1 MNICI
6 RAHDLGVRG
15 IENVA
20 AELERLG
27 LDGVQLVVYKVT
39 DIPYKPIFTTAD
51 AVHIKKVLE
60 GAGKKTV
67 LIGSYFN
74 PVHSDREKTENGIA
88 VFKNYLRESSALG
101 CGIVGS
107 ETGSYNDD
115 KWTYHPENR
124 TDRALGRVV
133 DVFRELCDCAAEY
146 GAYVGMEGAFG
157 HVCYDVDRLALA
169 VKMIGRD
176 NIKIIFDLYNYLD
189 ISNIGQMYDILEHGL
204 EVFGDRI
211 EVFHI
216 KDCTVTDGKLK
227 QCGVGR
233 GIFDY
238 TRILTAINRINPS
251 ANLVLEG
258 TTGEDIP
265 YAVKFIKEKL
275 NALN

>member
-1 MNICI
+1 MNVCI

-15 IENVA
+15 IDGVV

-39 DIPYKPIFTTAD
+39 DIPYKPVFTTAE
-51 AVHIKKVLE
+51 AAHIKKVLD
-60 GAGKKTV
+60 GGGKKTV
-67 LIGSYFN
+67 LIGAYFN
-74 PVHSDREKTENGIA
+74 PVHSNREKVENGIA
-88 VFKNYLRESSALG
+88 VFKNYLRETASLG

-115 KWTYHPENR
+115 KWTYNPENR
-124 TDRALGRVV
+124 TDRALGCVV
-133 DVFRELCDCAAEY
+133 EIFRELCDCAAEY

-216 KDCTVTDGKLK
+216 KDCIVSDGKLK

-238 TRILTAINRINPS
+238 TRILAAINKINPR

-275 NALN
+275 DTLN

>member
-1 MNICI
+1 MNVCI
-6 RAHDLGVRG
+6 RAHDLGVKG
-15 IENVA
+15 IDGVA

-39 DIPYKPIFTTAD
+39 DIPYKPVFTTAE
-51 AVHIKKVLE
+51 AAHIKKVLD
-60 GAGKKTV
+60 GGGKKTV

-74 PVHSDREKTENGIA
+74 PVHSNREKVENGIA
-88 VFKNYLRESSALG
+88 VFKNYLRETATLG

-115 KWTYHPENR
+115 KWTYNPENR
-124 TDRALGRVV
+124 TDRALGCVV
-133 DVFRELCDCAAEY
+133 EIFRELCDCAAEY

-216 KDCTVTDGKLK
+216 KDCIVSDGKLK

-238 TRILTAINRINPS
+238 TRILAAINKINPR

-275 NALN
+275 DTLN